1 MRTNKSILVQ
11 HLKPLAFIFCLS
23 FTIKTIII
31 MKKIFLLLLFI
42 SGGLL
47 VQAQLVPG
55 FTFGPKIGATFS
67 KFTTDQDQIKDELKT
82 TFHYGVFVRMGES
95 VYFQPELNIMTRNA
109 NLESANQSGTIK
121 MTSLDVP
128 LLLGVR
134 VLNLKLLNVRA
145 MAGPVGSMTVSKKIS
160 LTDVDL
166 DLKKDDLKS
175 LNWGLQFGAG
185 VDVLIFSLDLRYE
198 IGLNDVSKLDG
209 FDLKNNM
216 FTVALGFKLM

>member
-1 MRTNKSILVQ
+1 
-11 HLKPLAFIFCLS
+11 
-23 FTIKTIII
+23 

-95 VYFQPELNIMTRNA
+95 VYFQPELNIMTRNP

>member
-1 MRTNKSILVQ
+1 
-11 HLKPLAFIFCLS
+11 
-23 FTIKTIII
+23 